1 MKKVLILAIIVSL
14 CLLGVMLAINHKPLL
29 SSVND
34 DKVKIGLMVD
44 SLVIERWQ
52 KDRDIFIS
60 KAKELGAEVILKNAN
75 EDAALQIDQVKELI
89 KAKVDVIVIIPYD
102 RISIAPILK
111 QAKREGIKVI
121 AYDRLVHNGDVD
133 LYLSFDN
140 ILVGE
145 LMGQAIVDKA
155 PKGKYVIINGS
166 PKDNNAYMFNEGY
179 MSVLQPYI
187 DSGDIEVV
195 ANVWADD
202 WREVVAYDAVNA
214 VLESGVEIDAII
226 GANDDLAEG
235 AIRALLER
243 QLAGEVFVSGHDANL
258 SACQRIVEG
267 TQTITVYKPIKKLAQ
282 SAAEMAIKL
291 AEGDEVMSDTR
302 IDDGEHDVPFI
313 KFEPILVNEDNI
325 VEVIIGDGFH
335 LMEEVFR
342 NIPKEEWP
350 KP

>member
-1 MKKVLILAIIVSL
+1 MKKAVVVAIVLSL
-14 CLLGVMLAINHKPLL
+14 CFIGFLLFAKFEPKL
-29 SSVND
+29 SNPED
-34 DKVKIGLMVD
+34 DKVQIGLMVD

-75 EDAALQIDQVKELI
+75 EDATLQIEQVKELI

-140 ILVGE
+140 FLVGQ
-145 LMGQAIVDKA
+145 LMGQAIVQNA
-155 PKGKYVIINGS
+155 PKGNYVIINGS

-179 MSVLQPYI
+179 MSVIQPYI
-187 DSGDIEVV
+187 DSGEISVV
-195 ANVWADD
+195 ANVWAND
-202 WREVVAYDAVNA
+202 WREVVAYDTVNT
-214 VLESGVEIDAII
+214 VLETGTEIDAII

-291 AEGDEVMSDTR
+291 AEGEDVMSETS
-302 IDDGEHDVPFI
+302 INDGEHDVPFI
-313 KFEPILVNEDNI
+313 KFEPILVNKFNI

-335 LMEEVFR
+335 LMEEVYR